1 MKTKW
6 TIDAAQSEVLLKSRK
21 NTIGYLDSNNNTFEG
36 HVDFNGSEVEN
47 ASIAF
52 SMGMHDLKTIDE
64 MDSKFVE
71 LIDLFNMTE
80 IPVMRFQSTSFEK
93 INKNIN
99 FFKGNLTINDITRV
113 VEFQAEYIDTDL
125 LNGNKKV
132 AFEITGNINRQDFGI
147 KQNPMRTQEP
157 IMGKDIKFIANFEF
171 TK

>member
-6 TIDAAQSEVLLKSRK
+6 TIDAAQSQVLLRSRK

-36 HVDFNGSEVEN
+36 HVEIDGNEIEN

-52 SMGMHDLKTIDE
+52 SMGMNDQKTIDE
-64 MDSKFVE
+64 MDNNYVE
-71 LIDLFNMTE
+71 LLDLFNMTE
-80 IPVMRFQSTSFEK
+80 IPVMSFKSTSFEK

-99 FFKGNLTINDITRV
+99 FFKGNLTINDVTKV
-113 VEFQAEYIDTDL
+113 VEFQAEYIDSDL
-125 LNGNKKV
+125 LNGGKKV

-147 KQNPMRTQEP
+147 KQNPSRLDDP
-157 IMGKDIKFIANFEF
+157 IMGKDIKFVANFEF